1 MEWCACCLLSFNVT
15 DLTVILMF
23 HIFSGSLVA
32 ATKFL
37 SFVLLSKASLAI
49 TLMLWHQAVSCNG
62 TYRFCHIARTLPF
75 LALELRLHLNFR
87 HWLTR
92 LSQLVDHT
100 QNRHALPVVASTNFL
115 VCRDGHT
122 IFDFFK
128 TLSFCGISPPV
139 SA

>member
-1 MEWCACCLLSFNVT
+1 MVN
-15 DLTVILMF
+15 
-23 HIFSGSLVA
+23 IFAGSLVA
-32 ATKFL
+32 ATKFI
-37 SFVLLSKASLAI
+37 SFVLLSKVSLAM
-49 TLMLWHQAVSCNG
+49 TLMLWHQAVYCNG
-62 TYRFCHIARTLPF
+62 AYRFCHITRTLPF

-100 QNRHALPVVASTNFL
+100 KNRDALPAVASSNFL

-128 TLSFCGISPPV
+128 TLAFCGISPP
-139 SA
+139 AIA